1 MTDTTIILGSSTL
14 QHGPLN
20 NRVYLMKLSEADYPQ
35 IIGQMDDFAARHH
48 YTKIF
53 AKIPQWAA
61 EEFEK
66 KGYTTEARIP
76 LFFQGREDA
85 RFMARY
91 LDPSRKI
98 QTNGEEI
105 AQILEAAGKTK
116 MRLKTPALDSGF
128 RFGLLA
134 ENDADDLAAL
144 YRRVFPS
151 YPFPI
156 FDPAY
161 LKKTMR
167 ENVVYFGIR
176 ADGALVAA
184 ASCEMDLENNNVE
197 MTDFATLEAYRSKGL
212 AGYLLCEMES
222 EMKKRG
228 VRTAY
233 TIARALSYGMN
244 MTFAKSGYLF
254 AGTLINNTHIS
265 GGVESMNVWF
275 KALGHVITPCCP
287 TK

>member
-1 MTDTTIILGSSTL
+1 MTDATIKLGSSTL

-20 NRVYLMKLSEADYPQ
+20 NRVYLMKLSKADYPQ
-35 IIGQMDDFAARHH
+35 IIGQMEDLAARHQ

-85 RFMARY
+85 RFIARY
-91 LDPSRKI
+91 LDASRKI
-98 QTNGEEI
+98 ETNEAEA
-105 AQILEAAGKTK
+105 AQILEAAEKTK
-116 MRLKTPALDSGF
+116 MAVKTPIPDRRF
-128 RFGLLA
+128 RFSLLT
-134 ENDADDLAAL
+134 ESDANDLAAL

-212 AGYLLCEMES
+212 AGYLLCEMEC
-222 EMKKRG
+222 EMKNRG
-228 VRTAY
+228 VLTAY

-244 MTFAKSGYLF
+244 VTFAKIGYLF

-275 KALGHVITPCCP
+275 KPLGQHITPP
-287 TK
+287 SQ